1 MNVHLLAKVPL
12 FKDLPAS
19 ELEHLA
25 ATLRVREVPPNTT
38 LIHEGE
44 VGDYI
49 YIVVYGEVEV
59 IKAMGTPEERLVGV
73 RGPGEFI
80 GELSLIN
87 PGGRRTASVRTQGPA
102 QLLEMTHSDFDILL
116 HQQPGLALQ
125 IVSVLG
131 QRLIGAHNASIHDL
145 QEKNRLLKQAYEELK
160 AAQEQLIEKERLER
174 EIQLGYEIQMSILPQ
189 TLPRLEGF
197 DFGARIIPARTVGG
211 DFFDV
216 IKLNKDKAAIV
227 IGDVADKGVPS
238 AIYMARIHALIS
250 AEATHHATP
259 GEVLRSVNYHLMK
272 IHESTLF
279 VTVLYGVLDRKTG
292 EFVYARAGHELPIL
306 FLKEEPARL
315 PLWKEGQL
323 LGVLEKPVIDE
334 QTLTIPPGGTMLLY
348 TDGITEARNPVGVF
362 FGMDRLLT
370 ELGKLKNKSGQEV
383 CDRLLASLA
392 AFREK
397 AHQEDDVTLVAVHA
411 KNTMKDEKGNG

>member
-1 MNVHLLAKVPL
+1 MNIHMLAKVPL

-49 YIVVYGEVEV
+49 YIVIYGEVEV
-59 IKAMGTPEERLVGV
+59 IKALGTPEERSVGV
-73 RGPGEFI
+73 RGPGEFV

-87 PGGRRTASVRTQGPA
+87 PGGRRTASVRTQGPV
-102 QLLEMTHSDFDILL
+102 QLLEMTHTDFDILL
-116 HQQPGLALQ
+116 HRQPRLALQ

-145 QEKNRLLKQAYEELK
+145 QEKNRLLKQAYDELK
-160 AAQEQLIEKERLER
+160 AAQVQLIEKERLER

-197 DFGARIIPARTVGG
+197 DFGARIVPARTVGG

-216 IKLNKDKAAIV
+216 IKLNKDKTAIV

-238 AIYMARIHALIS
+238 AIYMARIHALIYS
-250 AEATHHATP
+250 EATHHTTP
-259 GEVLRSVNYHLMK
+259 AEVLHSVNYHLMK
-272 IHESTLF
+272 INESSLF
-279 VTVLYGVLDRKTG
+279 VTVLYGILDRKTD

-306 FLKEEPARL
+306 WLKGELAQL
-315 PLWKEGQL
+315 TLWKEGQL
-323 LGVLEKPVIDE
+323 LGVLEQPVIDE
-334 QTLTIPPGGTMLLY
+334 QRLTISPGGMMLLY
-348 TDGITEARNPVGVF
+348 TDGITEARNQAGEF
-362 FGMDRLLT
+362 FGIERLLT
-370 ELGKLKNKSGQEV
+370 EFSKLKKKSGQEV
-383 CDRLLASLA
+383 CDCLLASLA
-392 AFREK
+392 AFRGE

-411 KNTMKDEKGNG
+411 KNRM